1 MKKTTLLICSLFV
14 LQGLFSQGIYESYVI
29 LNVNSGSDYYYNN
42 AGSSGNTDF
51 HNHDLGDF
59 SSSNSLT
66 LKGGQIKVWKDGN
79 CWNLGNPDP
88 SKLLYSINPSDFSGT
103 MSFSSINLDQTQDL
117 GWPNEVN
124 TSDNE
129 SINLLNGLT
138 PGEYKITVYYTAT
151 FSCNSGGP
159 VTVYDSNSNNNY
171 SATFRVL
178 NYSSDQS
185 ISSDKTFAD
194 VVVDSGVTLTISDA
208 GSLNVTNT
216 LTNNG
221 TIVMQSSSTNSAA
234 LKANLKA
241 GSGTY
246 SYQKYTAAYNTTNDL
261 ISPPFSGESFSNL
274 LSNNSGVIY
283 TNPSDNTQYLFG
295 PFSNN
300 DGAYLTYD
308 SDTDGNLV
316 MTAGIGY
323 RVGTASAGTITFTG
337 TFLTSDQTVATSV
350 GSDGTYGKWN
360 LVGNPFPTYLDLGHF
375 FDDNVNKLASG
386 FGAIYAYDGD
396 ESDNSN
402 WTEYNALNYSG
413 VKIAPGQAFFVAS
426 NGSQNLA
433 FDLDMQTITGDD
445 DFISGFNSENDSHI
459 KLTMFDGNK
468 FAKTDV
474 YFNQNATNA
483 LDHGYDAG
491 TFANTTS
498 DFAIYTT
505 LADQSDNSLKLA
517 IQAIPQNFTEVTS
530 IPLGI
535 ISDVSNNMNI
545 SIENAASLQSIY
557 VYLKDYETGELTLL
571 NDEPY
576 SFSIDTPIN
585 GIDRFELRI
594 SNFTMSNEALEFNN
608 LIFKVV
614 EGNEKITFVGDFL
627 IGDIIEVYDF
637 LGKKVLEKNIDSESS
652 FSVSKNSIESGF
664 YIANLIRN
672 GQSKTIKF
680 VNN

>member
-1 MKKTTLLICSLFV
+1 
-14 LQGLFSQGIYESYVI
+14 
-29 LNVNSGSDYYYNN
+29 
-42 AGSSGNTDF
+42 
-51 HNHDLGDF
+51 
-59 SSSNSLT
+59 
-66 LKGGQIKVWKDGN
+66 
-79 CWNLGNPDP
+79 
-88 SKLLYSINPSDFSGT
+88 
-103 MSFSSINLDQTQDL
+103 
-117 GWPNEVN
+117 
-124 TSDNE
+124 
-129 SINLLNGLT
+129 
-138 PGEYKITVYYTAT
+138 
-151 FSCNSGGP
+151 
-159 VTVYDSNSNNNY
+159 
-171 SATFRVL
+171 
-178 NYSSDQS
+178 
-185 ISSDKTFAD
+185 
-194 VVVDSGVTLTISDA
+194 
-208 GSLNVTNT
+208 
-216 LTNNG
+216 
-221 TIVMQSSSTNSAA
+221 
-234 LKANLKA
+234 
-241 GSGTY
+241 
-246 SYQKYTAAYNTTNDL
+246 
-261 ISPPFSGESFSNL
+261 
-274 LSNNSGVIY
+274 
-283 TNPSDNTQYLFG
+283 
-295 PFSNN
+295 
-300 DGAYLTYD
+300 
-308 SDTDGNLV
+308 
-316 MTAGIGY
+316 MTAGKGY

-337 TFLTSDQTVATSV
+337 TFLTSDQTVATNV

-360 LVGNPFPTYLDLGHF
+360 LVGNPFPTYLDLSHF

-396 ESDNSN
+396 ESDSSN

-498 DFAIYTT
+498 DFALYTT

-576 SFSIDTPIN
+576 SFSFDTPIN

-594 SNFTMSNEALEFNN
+594 SNFTMSNQALEFNN

-637 LGKKVLEKNIDSESS
+637 LGKKVIEKNIDSESS

>member
-1 MKKTTLLICSLFV
+1 
-14 LQGLFSQGIYESYVI
+14 
-29 LNVNSGSDYYYNN
+29 
-42 AGSSGNTDF
+42 
-51 HNHDLGDF
+51 
-59 SSSNSLT
+59 
-66 LKGGQIKVWKDGN
+66 
-79 CWNLGNPDP
+79 
-88 SKLLYSINPSDFSGT
+88 
-103 MSFSSINLDQTQDL
+103 
-117 GWPNEVN
+117 
-124 TSDNE
+124 
-129 SINLLNGLT
+129 
-138 PGEYKITVYYTAT
+138 
-151 FSCNSGGP
+151 
-159 VTVYDSNSNNNY
+159 
-171 SATFRVL
+171 
-178 NYSSDQS
+178 
-185 ISSDKTFAD
+185 
-194 VVVDSGVTLTISDA
+194 
-208 GSLNVTNT
+208 
-216 LTNNG
+216 
-221 TIVMQSSSTNSAA
+221 MQSSATNSAA
-234 LKANLKA
+234 LVTNSIA

-261 ISPPFSGESFSNL
+261 ISPPFSGQSFSNL

-283 TNPSDNTQYLFG
+283 TNPSDNTQFLFG
-295 PFSNN
+295 PFSN
-300 DGAYLTYD
+300 DQGAYLTYD
-308 SDTDGNLV
+308 SDTDGDLV
-316 MTAGIGY
+316 MTAGKGY

-337 TFLTSDQTVATSV
+337 SFVTSNQTVDTNV
-350 GSDGTYGKWN
+350 GGNGTYGKWN
-360 LVGNPFPTYLDLGHF
+360 LVGNPFPTYVELSHF
-375 FDDNVNKLASG
+375 FDDNVLKFASG

-396 ESDNSN
+396 ESDSSN
-402 WTEYNALNYSG
+402 WTEYNANNYSG
-413 VKIAPGQAFFVAS
+413 VKIAPGQAFFIAS
-426 NGSQNLA
+426 NGDQSFA

-474 YFNQNATNA
+474 YFNQNATNS

-498 DFAIYTT
+498 DFALYTT
-505 LADQSDNSLKLA
+505 LADQSDNTLKLA

-530 IPLGI
+530 VPLGI